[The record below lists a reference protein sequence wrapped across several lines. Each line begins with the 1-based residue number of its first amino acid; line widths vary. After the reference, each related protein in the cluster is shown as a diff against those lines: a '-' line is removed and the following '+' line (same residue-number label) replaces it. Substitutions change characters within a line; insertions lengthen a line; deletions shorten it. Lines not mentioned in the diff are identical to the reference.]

1 MKLPPKEY
9 MLSKEE
15 ILCDILVNST
25 RWLIRKTSGHPMMK
39 KIEAIVPSS
48 EMRTTF
54 DALEKMGI
62 NFSYCDIKGR
72 GQTPMGEEEFDMG
85 SGRVRVREE
94 FKTNVFIMTV
104 VNDSME
110 EKVIDMIR
118 KNSNA
123 HGKIFVSE
131 LKDAIDI
138 RSGQHGE
145 SVVQK

>member
-1 MKLPPKEY
+1 MR
-9 MLSKEE
+9 
-15 ILCDILVNST
+15 D
-25 RWLIRKTSGHPMMK
+25 HPIMK

-48 EMRTTF
+48 EMHTTF

-62 NFSYCDIKGR
+62 SFSYSEIKGR
-72 GQTPMGEEEFDMG
+72 GRTPMKEEEVDMG
-85 SGRVRVREE
+85 RGRVRLAEE
-94 FKTNVFIMTV
+94 FEINAFIMTV

-110 EKVIDMIR
+110 QKVIDTIG
-118 KNSNA
+118 KSTNT

-145 SVVQK
+145 FVVQQQK

>member
-1 MKLPPKEY
+1 
-9 MLSKEE
+9 
-15 ILCDILVNST
+15 
-25 RWLIRKTSGHPMMK
+25 MK

-48 EMRTTF
+48 EMHTTF

-62 NFSYCDIKGR
+62 SFSYSEIKGR
-72 GQTPMGEEEFDMG
+72 GRTPMKKEELDMG
-85 SGRVRVREE
+85 RGRVRLAEE
-94 FKTNVFIMTV
+94 FEINAFIMTV

-110 EKVIDMIR
+110 QKVIDTIG
-118 KNSNA
+118 KSTNT

-145 SVVQK
+145 FVVQQQK

>member
-1 MKLPPKEY
+1 M
-9 MLSKEE
+9 
-15 ILCDILVNST
+15 
-25 RWLIRKTSGHPMMK
+25 R

-48 EMRTTF
+48 EMHTTF

-72 GQTPMGEEEFDMG
+72 GRTPIKEEEVDMG
-85 SGRVRVREE
+85 RGRVRLAEE
-94 FKTNVFIMTV
+94 FETNAFIMTV

-110 EKVIDMIR
+110 QKVIDTLG
-118 KNSNA
+118 KSTNK

-145 SVVQK
+145 SVVQKQK